1 MDKFCPG
8 QQSDHFS
15 AEFEVKREKLLV
27 NWGDY
32 QWYTSDTALTSIV
45 IFEWTLDTK
54 GDERSSR
61 HDSLHLTTLRHK
73 FLRPPTLAWCM
84 SNPSWQWIFSPQGQ
98 QKLRRL
104 STEVESILSTSNAL
118 MTLKGVDSTSQIQ
131 LCTSVFTKSLA
142 QSCVW
147 SCLNWRTHLRIHEI
161 HETGFVRPIS
171 LVGLIDLLQKTVA
184 NKNPNLHSDLADST
198 PNSPLLLHKATL
210 TRGWWR
216 LTIPCEVALGQEAAT
231 CQAIGSAS
239 LEQRLK
245 HHKTWTSTQSIHIE
259 SYSHI
264 KFPANIDAIVNI
276 RWPLPA
282 SPLAKKC
289 QGRIAGSHNIG
300 LHSCHRA
307 HKDWKTSR
315 IELAFA
321 TL

>member
-1 MDKFCPG
+1 MHWWRSK
-8 QQSDHFS
+8 
-15 AEFEVKREKLLV
+15 
-27 NWGDY
+27 
-32 QWYTSDTALTSIV
+32 
-45 IFEWTLDTK
+45 EWTQPRK
-54 GDERSSR
+54 SSFAPVS
-61 HDSLHLTTLRHK
+61 HET
-73 FLRPPTLAWCM
+73 
-84 SNPSWQWIFSPQGQ
+84 
-98 QKLRRL
+98 
-104 STEVESILSTSNAL
+104 
-118 MTLKGVDSTSQIQ
+118 
-131 LCTSVFTKSLA
+131 FTKSLA

-315 IELAFA
+315 ILRSQHSKCQCVYEAPGRTFAFN
-321 TL
+321 TKY

>member
-32 QWYTSDTALTSIV
+32 QWYTSDTALTSII

-61 HDSLHLTTLRHK
+61 YDSLHLTTLRHK

-131 LCTSVFTKSLA
+131 LCTSVP
-142 QSCVW
+142 W
-147 SCLNWRTHLRIHEI
+147 
-161 HETGFVRPIS
+161 
-171 LVGLIDLLQKTVA
+171 
-184 NKNPNLHSDLADST
+184 NLH
-198 PNSPLLLHKATL
+198 K
-210 TRGWWR
+210 
-216 LTIPCEVALGQEAAT
+216 VF
-231 CQAIGSAS
+231 GSKLCLILPE
-239 LEQRLK
+239 LENPSEDPRDP
-245 HHKTWTSTQSIHIE
+245 WNWIRS
-259 SYSHI
+259 SH
-264 KFPANIDAIVNI
+264 
-276 RWPLPA
+276 
-282 SPLAKKC
+282 
-289 QGRIAGSHNIG
+289 
-300 LHSCHRA
+300 
-307 HKDWKTSR
+307 
-315 IELAFA
+315 
-321 TL
+321 